1 MYPFIG
7 QYIYPPRPSK
17 GALTLGAPHFQKLEQ
32 DSAWIAQAK
41 LNGQNTLIYCTQEGV
56 RLYNRHAKPRRF
68 KLSDEQQAFFQDR
81 YDRMK
86 MPLVFN
92 AEALDRKKS
101 YRGQLYVYDMLVMQG
116 AWLVGTSYRQR
127 LQMMK
132 FVLGPLKVGPF
143 ELAWQTR
150 VDSIWMARSAWGNWD
165 KMMAQHRHLEIF
177 EGLMV
182 KNTQSKLKPGLSPE
196 NNQRWCFR
204 CRKPA

>member
-1 MYPFIG
+1 MAGP
-7 QYIYPPRPSK
+7 
-17 GALTLGAPHFQKLEQ
+17 
-32 DSAWIAQAK
+32 
-41 LNGQNTLIYCTQEGV
+41 
-56 RLYNRHAKPRRF
+56 
-68 KLSDEQQAFFQDR
+68 
-81 YDRMK
+81 
-86 MPLVFN
+86 
-92 AEALDRKKS
+92 
-101 YRGQLYVYDMLVMQG
+101 
-116 AWLVGTSYRQR
+116 
-127 LQMMK
+127 
-132 FVLGPLKVGPF
+132 VLFGPF